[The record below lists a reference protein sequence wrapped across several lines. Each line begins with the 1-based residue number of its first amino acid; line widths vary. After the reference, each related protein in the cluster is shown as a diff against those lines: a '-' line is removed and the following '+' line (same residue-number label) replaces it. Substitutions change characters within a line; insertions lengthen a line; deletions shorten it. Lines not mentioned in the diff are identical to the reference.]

1 MINWY
6 PGHMAKAMREI
17 EENLRIVDVVLY
29 VLDARAPY
37 SCINPNF
44 ENMLG
49 RTPVIYALNKADLGE
64 STRVKQWC
72 EYFSVQNRRALTLN
86 ATASKNTAPVITAIK
101 ELCFNK
107 IEKYREKGV
116 RTSVKCIVLGVPNT
130 GKSTVINNLC
140 GSAKTITGNKAG
152 VTRGKQWVRATNYLE
167 VLDTPGTLYPKLEE
181 QKIARRLAYIGS
193 IKDEILD
200 TFELACNLSEE
211 LNAIDSNI
219 ISSRYNVEKSSGEE
233 CMSRIARARGYLLRG
248 GEPDTERA
256 AVAIIDDF
264 RKGRLGKITLDSV
277 EELS

>member
-86 ATASKNTAPVITAIK
+86 ATAS
-101 ELCFNK
+101 
-107 IEKYREKGV
+107 
-116 RTSVKCIVLGVPNT
+116 RTL
-130 GKSTVINNLC
+130 
-140 GSAKTITGNKAG
+140 
-152 VTRGKQWVRATNYLE
+152 
-167 VLDTPGTLYPKLEE
+167 
-181 QKIARRLAYIGS
+181 
-193 IKDEILD
+193 
-200 TFELACNLSEE
+200 F
-211 LNAIDSNI
+211 
-219 ISSRYNVEKSSGEE
+219 
-233 CMSRIARARGYLLRG
+233 
-248 GEPDTERA
+248 
-256 AVAIIDDF
+256 
-264 RKGRLGKITLDSV
+264 
-277 EELS
+277 